1 MTTSVATRITRL
13 RAEIRRHDRKY
24 YVEAA
29 AEISDREYDRL
40 VEELRKLETS
50 HPDLITADSPT
61 QRIGDE
67 PIGELQPVRHRVPM
81 LSIDNTYGV
90 EDLAAWG
97 QRVEKL
103 LAEAGVEEPP
113 RWVLELKI
121 DGVAVSLTYEAGRL
135 VQGATRGNG
144 VTGDDI
150 THNVRTIP
158 GVPLVLAW
166 PILRRWSRSAA
177 RST

>member
-81 LSIDNTYGV
+81 L
-90 EDLAAWG
+90 
-97 QRVEKL
+97 
-103 LAEAGVEEPP
+103 
-113 RWVLELKI
+113 
-121 DGVAVSLTYEAGRL
+121 
-135 VQGATRGNG
+135 
-144 VTGDDI
+144 
-150 THNVRTIP
+150 
-158 GVPLVLAW
+158 
-166 PILRRWSRSAA
+166 
-177 RST
+177 